1 MTATLIPQTI
11 NLTKPTV
18 KRLANGVTIIA
29 EQIPIDA
36 VSLDI
41 WVNVGS
47 VVESDEINGMA
58 HFLEHMM
65 FKGTDRQ
72 SVGEFE
78 RSIESHGGNTNA
90 GTGQDYT
97 HYYITVAPDDFAKL
111 APLQIDVVLN
121 ASIPDAEFQRER
133 LVVLEEIS
141 RSADNPSQR
150 IYRHTLELVYNKL
163 PYRRPVLGPVE
174 VISQLTSDQM
184 RDFHRSWYVPQNMT
198 VAVVGNLPVAE
209 MIEVVTNAFDQKF
222 EQNSPNPRKSW
233 QPEPAFDS
241 IVRQEIIDPSLQQA
255 RLVMNWRVP
264 GLTSIDQTYPLN
276 ILSSILSGGRT
287 SRLVKDLREEKAL
300 VDRISASNSTN
311 MWQGSFQIFVQLP
324 EANIPV
330 VEALIREHLI
340 RLRTEPVTQVELEKI
355 RTQVT
360 NRFIFGS
367 ESPKERAGIYGY
379 YERVVGDLEIALT
392 YPNLIKSITA
402 ADLQAAAISYL
413 NPDAYAVLTVKP

>member
-11 NLTKPTV
+11 SLTKPTV

-121 ASIPDAEFQRER
+121 ASIPDAEFQR
-133 LVVLEEIS
+133 
-141 RSADNPSQR
+141 N
-150 IYRHTLELVYNKL
+150 
-163 PYRRPVLGPVE
+163 G
-174 VISQLTSDQM
+174 
-184 RDFHRSWYVPQNMT
+184 W
-198 VAVVGNLPVAE
+198 
-209 MIEVVTNAFDQKF
+209 
-222 EQNSPNPRKSW
+222 W
-233 QPEPAFDS
+233 C
-241 IVRQEIIDPSLQQA
+241 
-255 RLVMNWRVP
+255 
-264 GLTSIDQTYPLN
+264 
-276 ILSSILSGGRT
+276 
-287 SRLVKDLREEKAL
+287 
-300 VDRISASNSTN
+300 
-311 MWQGSFQIFVQLP
+311 
-324 EANIPV
+324 
-330 VEALIREHLI
+330 
-340 RLRTEPVTQVELEKI
+340 
-355 RTQVT
+355 
-360 NRFIFGS
+360 
-367 ESPKERAGIYGY
+367 
-379 YERVVGDLEIALT
+379 
-392 YPNLIKSITA
+392 
-402 ADLQAAAISYL
+402 
-413 NPDAYAVLTVKP
+413 